1 MHYHQNYE
9 KIALNTYKNKVDLFV
24 KSIAKI
30 DKVCYHD
37 KEYEILCLV
46 VSVAGIF
53 RIKDMDFKPSF
64 LDKYLCLSRI
74 YYDKKWE

>member
-1 MHYHQNYE
+1 MSSKFIAVHFCFIMHYHQNFE

-37 KEYEILCLV
+37 KEYEL
-46 VSVAGIF
+46 
-53 RIKDMDFKPSF
+53 
-64 LDKYLCLSRI
+64 
-74 YYDKKWE
+74 